1 MESGRHRAAAMHKL
15 LESQLDQSRGAD
27 GTLDLEALTARVTE
41 AYEAAEA
48 EREAAAR
55 ELARLADERETAQRA
70 VAELETRRNAD
81 LRQTRRQLRLLNRR
95 MTAALDSTGY
105 AVSIFDAD
113 KRLVH
118 CNKQFLDLYHL
129 PARYGR
135 HGTSFAA
142 ILRARIAAN
151 SIVGDD
157 PELYFKDRMEGV
169 ERGGFYSAVNRINTG
184 EVVSI
189 YHMPLA
195 DGGWVASHKDIT
207 EFSRLQDELAFRAYH
222 DALTGLPNRYM
233 LRERLAQCFT
243 QAAGLGSFALLIIDL
258 DGFKAINDTLG
269 HAAGD
274 QLLKLVAGRIQDAT
288 GSSGMAARMGGDEFA
303 VVMDVGALARDA
315 HILAIKLVEASRS
328 PLQLDGQQAH
338 IGFSIGVAVAPND
351 GDTAEALLKSA
362 DLALYAAKKE
372 RRSSYRYFEPAM
384 GKVLHDR
391 LEMEH
396 DLGLALERGEFE
408 LNFQPILNLTTQKFS
423 GFEALLRWRRGGGA
437 LVSPAEFIPV
447 AEDTGLIVP
456 IGEWVLRQAI
466 EEAAGWP
473 ADLCV
478 AVNVSSVQFQRGNLV
493 GTVMNALGSSGLS
506 PERVEIEITE
516 SVFFE
521 NSEANLDALRQLHA
535 LGLKIALDDFGTG
548 FSALSYLLSYPFDK
562 IKIDGSFVRALD
574 NAHGAHAIVR
584 AVAEIGHRMGI
595 VTTAEGVETAQQL
608 RNVHAVGYSEA
619 QGYLIARPMSA
630 MQVERLFA
638 REDDAMPSEPM
649 EPTAPLMRAG

>member
-1 MESGRHRAAAMHKL
+1 MHKL

-27 GTLDLEALTARVTE
+27 GALDFEALAARITE
-41 AYEAAEA
+41 TYDAAEA
-48 EREAAAR
+48 EHEAASREIVRMAQEREAAEQA
-55 ELARLADERETAQRA
+55 LKDLVAQRS
-70 VAELETRRNAD
+70 AD
-81 LRQTRRQLRLLNRR
+81 LRDTRRQLRVLNRR
-95 MTAALDSTGY
+95 MAAALDSTGY

-118 CNKQFLDLYHL
+118 CNQQFLDLYHL
-129 PARYGR
+129 PGRYGR
-135 HGTSFAA
+135 HGTSFAS

-151 SIVGDD
+151 SIVGDN
-157 PELYFKDRMEGV
+157 PESYLKDRMEGV

-274 QLLKLVAGRIQDAT
+274 QLLKLVAGRIEQAT

-315 HILAIKLVEASRS
+315 HMLAINLVEASKA
-328 PLQLDGQQAH
+328 PLQLEGQQAQ
-338 IGFSIGVAVAPND
+338 IGFSIGVAIAPND
-351 GDTAEALLKSA
+351 GTTAEALLKSA

-391 LEMEH
+391 LELEH

-423 GFEALLRWRRGGGA
+423 GFEALLRWRRGGGN

-447 AEDTGLIVP
+447 AEETGLIVP

-466 EEAAGWP
+466 ETASGWP
-473 ADLCV
+473 SDLCV
-478 AVNVSSVQFQRGNLV
+478 AINVSSVQFQRGNLV
-493 GTVMNALGSSGLS
+493 ATVMNALGTSSLA

-535 LGLKIALDDFGTG
+535 LGVKIALDDFGTG

-584 AVAEIGHRMGI
+584 AIAEIGHRMGM

-630 MQVERLFA
+630 EQVERLFV
-638 REDDAMPSEPM
+638 RETDAMPSDPMALSEPM
-649 EPTAPLMRAG
+649 ARAG